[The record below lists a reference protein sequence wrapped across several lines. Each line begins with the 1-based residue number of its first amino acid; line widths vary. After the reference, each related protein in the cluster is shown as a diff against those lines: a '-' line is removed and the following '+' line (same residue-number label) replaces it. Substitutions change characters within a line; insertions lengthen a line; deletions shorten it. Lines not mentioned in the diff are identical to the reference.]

1 MPKDLVGADITIGS
15 FVTAPATSQFGVVG
29 IITAISTARASIGS
43 MTYRMSK
50 PYRTLTCVDDKIP
63 GSLKNALR
71 EKYAEDLARPVKNIS
86 PKYSIAT
93 FLKNNPAENV
103 INEYKFVLLYS
114 EDGIQDSVA
123 IQINVILDEL
133 NRGLEDI
140 SFYRKWRHAGFA
152 YFNDGVIDLNS
163 YGTWSANKIPVKKIE
178 HHPIIEYLDVLMSKA
193 EILQRVDCGNS
204 Y

>member
-114 EDGIQDSVA
+114 E
-123 IQINVILDEL
+123 EL

-163 YGTWSANKIPVKKIE
+163 YGTWSANKIPVKKVE
-178 HHPIIEYLDVLMSKA
+178 HHPIIKYLDVLMSKA